1 MKIILVRHGQ
11 AQHTVDYIYRG
22 LEAYYDPKNTDPE
35 LTTMGISQAKA
46 IQLKGKIDVIFC
58 SPLKRCR
65 QTLCNSIQDFNGI
78 KVFLDDRLMEPQ
90 GELYCN
96 KRIEKDVIE
105 KESPAGWNLDGVACE
120 NPFKLQK
127 EGHNQ
132 HDARFKSRVLEM
144 GNEILEKHSNKTIV
158 IFTQHDWISEWFR
171 TFMNIDISPRYGE
184 ILHTEVL

>member
-11 AQHTVDYIYRG
+11 AEHNVEYMYRG

-35 LTTMGISQAKA
+35 LTTAGISQAKA

-78 KVFLDDRLMEPQ
+78 EVLLDDRLMEPQ
-90 GELYCN
+90 GEAYCN
-96 KRIEKDVIE
+96 KRTEKSIIE
-105 KESPAGWNLDGVACE
+105 KESPAEWNLDGVAEE

-132 HDARFKSRVLEM
+132 YDARFKSRVLEM
-144 GNEILEKHSNKTIV
+144 GEDHRLPIERKA
-158 IFTQHDWISEWFR
+158 EA
-171 TFMNIDISPRYGE
+171 
-184 ILHTEVL
+184 